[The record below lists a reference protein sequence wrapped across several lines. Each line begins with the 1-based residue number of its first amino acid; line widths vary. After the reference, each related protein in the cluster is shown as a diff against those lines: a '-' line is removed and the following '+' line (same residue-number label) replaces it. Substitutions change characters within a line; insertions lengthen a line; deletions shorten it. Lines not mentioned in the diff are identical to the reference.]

1 MKKILFAVAF
11 AALLAV
17 SCNKEQT
24 SVVGSQGGPVKFTAE
39 LKYSF
44 DTRAT
49 ATAFQNGDEI
59 GIFAGT
65 PIARYN
71 VKGTVGTVS
80 EGSAPVE
87 LASPINWQAGQT
99 AATTFAAYFPYLSAK
114 TPEAGASTPM
124 VLPWTVKADQRQLS
138 DLDESDLRVA
148 VAANVAVDSPV
159 ALSFTHAF
167 SKINILVNSSA
178 VPGTVEKVEVL
189 GTKREGSVDLA
200 TKAVSVSGD
209 ASAIITNHV
218 SASSPFEAI
227 FLPQTAAPQIK
238 VTMDNLTTYT
248 FTMDG
253 NAIAFE
259 AGKVYNTAI
268 LIPAG
273 ESQQHAVTFSVG
285 SITDWTND
293 NSSVTYQNTD
303 PVVEVAQV
311 WSVIGTINGSNW
323 NIDYPMTR
331 ISEGTEAFQGVWEY
345 TISNYAVG
353 QHFKLRFG
361 GKWKFEGG
369 YEAGYPYGDG
379 NLNSDAVEFQLN
391 GEQNENGNIYLND
404 ALAGRNI
411 KITFNA
417 NNWKVTITP
426 VS

>member
-24 SVVGSQGGPVKFTAE
+24 SSVVGSQGGPVKFTAE

-124 VLPWTVKADQRQLS
+124 VLPWAVKADQRQLA

-159 ALSFTHAF
+159 AFSFTHAF

-189 GTKREGSVDLA
+189 GTKREGSVDLT

-238 VTMDNLTTYT
+238 VTMDNQTSYT

-253 NAIAFE
+253 SAIAFE
-259 AGKVYNTAI
+259 AGKIYNTAI

-273 ESQQHAVTFSVG
+273 DAQQHSVTFSVG
-285 SITDWTND
+285 AITDWTND
-293 NSSVTYQNTD
+293 NTSVTYTGD
-303 PVVEVAQV
+303 PTVDAGQF
-311 WSVIGTINGSNW
+311 WSVIGTVNGSSW
-323 NIDYPMTR
+323 NVDYPMTQTTT
-331 ISEGTEAFQGVWEY
+331 GTNPEDGTWEA
-345 TISNYAVG
+345 TITVAAGPDNLG
-353 QHFKLRFG
+353 NGGDEFKLRWAG
-361 GKWKFEGG
+361 DWNSGVVSVGMDPGWWYVDGTGLQGWQANASNIRCK
-369 YEAGYPYGDG
+369 EAGTY
-379 NLNSDAVEFQLN
+379 
-391 GEQNENGNIYLND
+391 
-404 ALAGRNI
+404 
-411 KITFNA
+411 
-417 NNWKVTITP
+417 KVTLYYP
-426 VS
+426 SCLLDVVKQ

>member
-1 MKKILFAVAF
+1 MKKFFIFLAA

-17 SCNKEQT
+17 GCNKEAA
-24 SVVGSQGGPVKFTAE
+24 SPVRASDGGPVKFSAE
-39 LKYSF
+39 LKYQF

-71 VKGTVGTVS
+71 VNGTVGTD
-80 EGSAPVE
+80 GSSVTVDT
-87 LASPINWQAGQT
+87 PINWQAGQT
-99 AATTFAAYFPYLSAK
+99 AATTFAAYYPYLAAK
-114 TPEAGASTPM
+114 TPEAGAASPM
-124 VLPWTVKADQRQLS
+124 LLPWSITPDQR
-138 DLDESDLRVA
+138 DLAAQDESDLRIA
-148 VAANVAVDSPV
+148 KAENVAVDSPV
-159 ALSFTHAF
+159 SLAFSHAF
-167 SKINILVNSSA
+167 AKIAVFVNSSA

-189 GTKREGSVDLA
+189 GTKVAGSVDLVA
-200 TKAVSVSGD
+200 QTVAVSGD
-209 ASAIITNHV
+209 AAAITANHVDASSPYSAII
-218 SASSPFEAI
+218 
-227 FLPQTAAPQIK
+227 LPQTVAPQIR
-238 VTMDNLTTYT
+238 VTMDSKTTYT
-248 FTMDG
+248 FSMDG
-253 NAIAFE
+253 SAIAFE
-259 AGKVYNTAI
+259 SGKMYSTSI
-268 LIPAG
+268 IIPAG
-273 ESQQHAVTFSVG
+273 DSQLHAVTFSVG
-285 SITDWTND
+285 AIADWTND
-293 NSSVTYQNTD
+293 NTSVFFTGD
-303 PVVEVAQV
+303 PVVEAGPV

-323 NIDYPMTR
+323 NIDYPMTQ

-369 YEAGYPYGDG
+369 YEAGYPGGDG

-404 ALAGRNI
+404 ALAGQNI

>member
-124 VLPWTVKADQRQLS
+124 VLPWTVKADQRQLA

-167 SKINILVNSSA
+167 SKICIQQVNSSA
-178 VPGTVEKVEVL
+178 VPGTVAKVEVL

-218 SASSPFEAI
+218 SSSSPFEAI
-227 FLPQTAAPQIK
+227 ILPQTVAPQIK
-238 VTMDNLTTYT
+238 VTMDNGTSYT
-248 FTMDG
+248 FSMDG

-259 AGKVYNTAI
+259 AGKCYYTAI
-268 LIPAG
+268 IIPAG
-273 ESQQHAVTFSVG
+273 DAQQHSVSFSVG
-285 SITDWTND
+285 SITDWTDVSN
-293 NSSVTYQNTD
+293 SVTYTGD
-303 PVVEVAQV
+303 PTVDAGQF
-311 WSVIGTINGSNW
+311 WSVIGTVNGSSW
-323 NIDYPMTR
+323 NIDFPMTQKAT
-331 ISEGTEAFQGVWEY
+331 GTNPEDGTWEA
-345 TISNYAVG
+345 TITVADGAEDNVG
-353 QHFKLRFG
+353 DEFKLRWAG
-361 GKWKFEGG
+361 DWNSGVVSVGMNPDWWYVDGTGLQGWQANASNIRCK
-369 YEAGYPYGDG
+369 EAGTY
-379 NLNSDAVEFQLN
+379 
-391 GEQNENGNIYLND
+391 
-404 ALAGRNI
+404 
-411 KITFNA
+411 
-417 NNWKVTITP
+417 KVTLYYP
-426 VS
+426 SCLLDVVKQ